1 VACGTLKWNERDLQ
15 MKHTLVALM
24 EDKPGVLMRTV
35 NMFSRRAFNIES
47 LTVGHTDQKGISRMT
62 VVVDGT
68 NTDVE
73 QVVKQLYKLIDV
85 LKVSDLTQDK
95 TIMRDLAL
103 IKVAA
108 KGETR
113 GEIVQLASIV
123 GAKIVDLAQDSVVIQ
138 MTDEEEAIDSF
149 IALVRGFGIK
159 EIVRTG
165 RVAMVRGAQGVTRA
179 PSLEELAHPTS
190 RARYDVKKKVTAD
203 LTGDAG

>member
-1 VACGTLKWNERDLQ
+1 

-24 EDKPGVLMRTV
+24 EDKPGVLNRVV

-47 LTVGHTDQKGISRMT
+47 LTVGHTEQRGISRMT

-85 LKVSDLTQDK
+85 LKVSDVTQDK
-95 TIMRDLAL
+95 SVLRDLAL
-103 IKVAA
+103 LKVTA

-113 GEIVQLASIV
+113 GEIVQLVNLV
-123 GAKIVDLAQDSVVIQ
+123 GAKVADIAADSLVIQ
-138 MTDEEEAIDSF
+138 MADDEDAIDAF
-149 IALVRGFGIK
+149 VALMRPFGIK
-159 EIVRTG
+159 ELVRTG
-165 RVAMVRGAQGVTRA
+165 RVAMVRGAAGVTRA
-179 PSLEELAHPTS
+179 PSFEELAHPTS
-190 RARYDVKKKVTAD
+190 RPRYEVRKKVTAD

>member
-1 VACGTLKWNERDLQ
+1 

-24 EDKPGVLMRTV
+24 EDKPGVLNRVV

-47 LTVGHTDQKGISRMT
+47 LTVGHTEQRGISRMT

-85 LKVSDLTQDK
+85 LKVSDVTQDK
-95 TIMRDLAL
+95 SVLRDLAL
-103 IKVAA
+103 LKVTA

-113 GEIVQLASIV
+113 GEIVQLVNLV
-123 GAKIVDLAQDSVVIQ
+123 GAKVVDIAADSLVIQ
-138 MTDEEEAIDSF
+138 MADDEDAIDAF
-149 IALVRGFGIK
+149 VALMRPFGIK
-159 EIVRTG
+159 ELVRTG
-165 RVAMVRGAQGVTRA
+165 RVAMVRGAAGVTRA
-179 PSLEELAHPTS
+179 PSFEELAHPTS
-190 RARYDVKKKVTAD
+190 RPRYEVRKKVTAD